1 MGQILG
7 IDYGETRI
15 GLAISDQT
23 KSIAFPFGVIRNEN
37 LDFILEFLQKLCTE
51 KEIESLVIGLPL
63 ALSGKDTLQ
72 TTKVRQFS
80 RNIKMLGLP
89 VFLQDERLSSLSAK
103 KSLIKQ
109 KIKSGYNKEKIDE
122 RAAAIF
128 LQQFLDINK

>member
-23 KSIAFPFGVIRNEN
+23 KSIAFPYGVIRNEN
-37 LDFILEFLQKLCTE
+37 LDFILEFLQKLCIE

>member
-37 LDFILEFLQKLCTE
+37 LDFILEFLQKLCIE

>member
-37 LDFILEFLQKLCTE
+37 LDFILEFLQKLCIE

-109 KIKSGYNKEKIDE
+109 KIKSGYNK
-122 RAAAIF
+122 
-128 LQQFLDINK
+128 

>member
-7 IDYGETRI
+7 IDYGERRI
-15 GLAISDQT
+15 GLALSDHT
-23 KSIAFPFGVIRNEN
+23 KSIAFPFKVIRNEN
-37 LDFILEFLQKLCTE
+37 LDFILEFLKKLCIE
-51 KEIESLVIGLPL
+51 KDIESFVIGLPL
-63 ALSGKDTLQ
+63 ALNGKNTLQ
-72 TTKVRQFS
+72 TKKVRQFS
-80 RNIKMLGLP
+80 RNIRILGLP

-109 KIKSGYNKEKIDE
+109 KVKTGHNKEKIDE

>member
-7 IDYGETRI
+7 VDYGERRI

-23 KSIAFPFGVIRNEN
+23 KSIAFPYKVIKNEN
-37 LDFILEFLQKLCTE
+37 LKFILDFLRKLCKE

-72 TTKVRQFS
+72 TKKVRQFS
-80 RNIKMLGLP
+80 KKIEALWLH
-89 VFLQDERLSSLSAK
+89 VFLQDERFSSLSAK
-103 KSLIKQ
+103 KSLIKER
-109 KIKSGYNKEKIDE
+109 IKTGYNKEKIDE

-128 LQQFLDINK
+128 LQQFLDMND

>member
-7 IDYGETRI
+7 VDYGERRI

-23 KSIAFPFGVIRNEN
+23 KTIAFPYMVIENESLN
-37 LDFILEFLQKLCTE
+37 FILDFLKKLCTE

-72 TTKVRQFS
+72 TEKVRDFS
-80 RNIKMLGLP
+80 KNIEVLGLP
-89 VFLQDERLSSLSAK
+89 VFLHDERLSSLSAK
-103 KSLIKQ
+103 KSLIKEN
-109 KIKSGYNKEKIDE
+109 IKTGHNKEKIDE

-128 LQQFLDINK
+128 LQQFLDMNN